1 MKKKVTNL
9 EKNLSDSSRP
19 TQYENLKQKYNQ
31 MDELMVF
38 ENSIKGQN
46 EEINTFTKNL
56 ERNLDEIEERFF
68 ANLNTS
74 EN

>member
-1 MKKKVTNL
+1 
-9 EKNLSDSSRP
+9 
-19 TQYENLKQKYNQ
+19 